1 MNDNKRRSDYQVDNK
16 NGNLYKK
23 TRLVSMGTFI
33 IKNKED
39 MFMEK
44 ERNKTDFDDIKGN
57 YDEKRNITEKEWI
70 LLEKYRN
77 LCEENKLTIDIL
89 IQRLLT
95 HQKGRE

>member
-1 MNDNKRRSDYQVDNK
+1 
-16 NGNLYKK
+16 
-23 TRLVSMGTFI
+23 MGR
-33 IKNKED
+33 EQ
-39 MFMEK
+39 
-44 ERNKTDFDDIKGN
+44 NKTGL
-57 YDEKRNITEKEWI
+57 DEKNRNHDEKQNITEKEWA

>member
-1 MNDNKRRSDYQVDNK
+1 MGREQNKKGLDEIN
-16 NGNLYKK
+16 
-23 TRLVSMGTFI
+23 
-33 IKNKED
+33 
-39 MFMEK
+39 
-44 ERNKTDFDDIKGN
+44 RNH
-57 YDEKRNITEKEWI
+57 DEKQNITEKEWT

>member
-1 MNDNKRRSDYQVDNK
+1 MGSEQNKKGLDEIN
-16 NGNLYKK
+16 
-23 TRLVSMGTFI
+23 
-33 IKNKED
+33 
-39 MFMEK
+39 
-44 ERNKTDFDDIKGN
+44 RNH
-57 YDEKRNITEKEWI
+57 DEKQNITEKEWA

>member
-1 MNDNKRRSDYQVDNK
+1 MGREQNKKGLDEIN
-16 NGNLYKK
+16 
-23 TRLVSMGTFI
+23 
-33 IKNKED
+33 
-39 MFMEK
+39 
-44 ERNKTDFDDIKGN
+44 RNH
-57 YDEKRNITEKEWI
+57 DEKQNITEKERA

>member
-1 MNDNKRRSDYQVDNK
+1 MGREQNK
-16 NGNLYKK
+16 
-23 TRLVSMGTFI
+23 
-33 IKNKED
+33 
-39 MFMEK
+39 
-44 ERNKTDFDDIKGN
+44 KGLDEISIN
-57 YDEKRNITEKEWI
+57 HDEKQNITEKEWA

>member
-1 MNDNKRRSDYQVDNK
+1 MGREQNKKCLDEIN
-16 NGNLYKK
+16 
-23 TRLVSMGTFI
+23 
-33 IKNKED
+33 
-39 MFMEK
+39 
-44 ERNKTDFDDIKGN
+44 RNH
-57 YDEKRNITEKEWI
+57 DEKQNITEKEWA

>member
-1 MNDNKRRSDYQVDNK
+1 MGREQNKKGLDEID
-16 NGNLYKK
+16 
-23 TRLVSMGTFI
+23 
-33 IKNKED
+33 
-39 MFMEK
+39 
-44 ERNKTDFDDIKGN
+44 RNH
-57 YDEKRNITEKEWI
+57 DEKQNITEKEWA

>member
-1 MNDNKRRSDYQVDNK
+1 MGREQNKKGLDEIN
-16 NGNLYKK
+16 
-23 TRLVSMGTFI
+23 
-33 IKNKED
+33 
-39 MFMEK
+39 
-44 ERNKTDFDDIKGN
+44 RNHDGKQ
-57 YDEKRNITEKEWI
+57 NITEKEWA

>member
-1 MNDNKRRSDYQVDNK
+1 MGREQNKKGLDEINRNH
-16 NGNLYKK
+16 
-23 TRLVSMGTFI
+23 
-33 IKNKED
+33 E
-39 MFMEK
+39 EK
-44 ERNKTDFDDIKGN
+44 Q
-57 YDEKRNITEKEWI
+57 NITEKEWA

>member
-1 MNDNKRRSDYQVDNK
+1 MGREQNKKGLDEIN
-16 NGNLYKK
+16 
-23 TRLVSMGTFI
+23 
-33 IKNKED
+33 
-39 MFMEK
+39 
-44 ERNKTDFDDIKGN
+44 RNH
-57 YDEKRNITEKEWI
+57 DEKQNITEKEWE

>member
-1 MNDNKRRSDYQVDNK
+1 MGREQNKKGLDEIS
-16 NGNLYKK
+16 
-23 TRLVSMGTFI
+23 
-33 IKNKED
+33 
-39 MFMEK
+39 
-44 ERNKTDFDDIKGN
+44 RNH
-57 YDEKRNITEKEWI
+57 DEKQYITEKEWA

>member
-1 MNDNKRRSDYQVDNK
+1 MGREQNKKGLDEIS
-16 NGNLYKK
+16 
-23 TRLVSMGTFI
+23 
-33 IKNKED
+33 
-39 MFMEK
+39 
-44 ERNKTDFDDIKGN
+44 RNH
-57 YDEKRNITEKEWI
+57 DEKQNITEKEWA

>member
-1 MNDNKRRSDYQVDNK
+1 MGSEH
-16 NGNLYKK
+16 KK
-23 TRLVSMGTFI
+23 KALDEI
-33 IKNKED
+33 N
-39 MFMEK
+39 
-44 ERNKTDFDDIKGN
+44 RNH
-57 YDEKRNITEKEWI
+57 DEKQNITEKEWA

>member
-1 MNDNKRRSDYQVDNK
+1 
-16 NGNLYKK
+16 
-23 TRLVSMGTFI
+23 MGR
-33 IKNKED
+33 EQ
-39 MFMEK
+39 
-44 ERNKTDFDDIKGN
+44 NKTGLDEIN
-57 YDEKRNITEKEWI
+57 RNHDEKQNITEKEWA

>member
-1 MNDNKRRSDYQVDNK
+1 MGREQNKKGLDEINRNHDEKQN
-16 NGNLYKK
+16 
-23 TRLVSMGTFI
+23 I
-33 IKNKED
+33 
-39 MFMEK
+39 MEK
-44 ERNKTDFDDIKGN
+44 E
-57 YDEKRNITEKEWI
+57 WA